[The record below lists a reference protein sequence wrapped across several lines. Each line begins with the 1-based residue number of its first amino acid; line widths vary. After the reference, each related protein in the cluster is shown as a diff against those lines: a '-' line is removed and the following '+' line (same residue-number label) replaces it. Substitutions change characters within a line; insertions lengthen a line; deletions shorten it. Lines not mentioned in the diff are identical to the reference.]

1 MQRKHLPLIIAAALS
16 LMATGANASGYRFGS
31 QSVSA
36 QGTADAS
43 GAEAN
48 DASTI
53 FYNPAGMSR
62 LEGTQISGGATV
74 VVPHS
79 TYNDTGSTRFTG
91 SRTGGT
97 QTNDY
102 APNSVTAPSL
112 YAAKKLND
120 QWAVGFGLF
129 VPYGAKLNYGST
141 WNGRYALTDVLV
153 EAVTLNPSVSFKL
166 NQQHSFGF
174 GIDAEHMKA
183 ELGQAVGVPGTIA
196 ALRTPAGAQQGALL
210 IRQITARG
218 GNPALLATA
227 GDGRGENE
235 VKDWGFGF
243 NLGYM
248 FTLDENTRFG
258 LSYRSSISHQ
268 MKGSTIWDFS
278 KVTSDP
284 VVNGVLAAASNR
296 ANSAALV
303 SLRTPETLSANVFHQ
318 FDAKWAGMADVT
330 WSRHNRLGNLNIEF
344 PGTTEGAE
352 VIRQQWKN
360 TVRVAVGGNYVYNE
374 NVTLRAGVAFD
385 ESPVQNAELR
395 HPALPDSDRMQ
406 YSLGMN
412 WKLDARSSID
422 LAYSYVDFKDA
433 QVNYTNQCNTL
444 SRTCTGNGETTR
456 GNYQTHLSL
465 IGISYNYKF

>member
-1 MQRKHLPLIIAAALS
+1 MQRKHLPLIIAAALG
-16 LMATGANASGYRFGS
+16 LMTTGAHASGYRFGS
-31 QSVSA
+31 QSVAA

-62 LEGTQISGGATV
+62 LEGTQISAGATV

-79 TYNDTGSTRFTG
+79 SYTDTGSTRFTG

-97 QTNDY
+97 QASGY
-102 APNSVTAPSL
+102 APDAVAAPSL
-112 YAAKKLND
+112 YATKKLND
-120 QWAVGFGLF
+120 QWTVGLGLF
-129 VPYGAKLNYGST
+129 VPYGAKLDYGST

-153 EAVTLNPSVSFKL
+153 EAITINPSVSFKL
-166 NQQHSFGF
+166 NQHHSFGF

-183 ELGQAVGVPGTIA
+183 ELGQAVDVPGTIA
-196 ALRTPAGAQQGALL
+196 ALRTPANAAQGAAL
-210 IRQITARG
+210 IRQITALG

-235 VKDWGFGF
+235 VKDWGYGF
-243 NLGYM
+243 NLGYL

-258 LSYRSSISHQ
+258 LSYRSSISHN
-268 MKGSTIWDFS
+268 MRGSTLWDFS
-278 KVTSDP
+278 NSTSDR
-284 VVNGVLAAASNR
+284 VVNGVLAAASHR

-303 SLRTPETLSANVFHQ
+303 SLRTPDTLSANVFHQ
-318 FDAKWAGMADVT
+318 FDSKWAGMADVT

-360 TVRVAVGGNYVYNE
+360 TVRVAAGGNYAYNE
-374 NVTLRAGVAFD
+374 NLTLRAGVAFD

-433 QVNYTNQCNTL
+433 QVNYTNLCNTL

-456 GNYQTHLSL
+456 GTYKTHLSL
-465 IGISYNYKF
+465 IGVSYNYKF

>member
-1 MQRKHLPLIIAAALS
+1 MQRKHLPLIVAAALS

-62 LEGTQISGGATV
+62 LEGTQISAGATV

-97 QTNDY
+97 QTSDY

-183 ELGQAVGVPGTIA
+183 ELGQAVDVPGTIA
-196 ALRTPAGAQQGALL
+196 ALRTPA
-210 IRQITARG
+210 TA
-218 GNPALLATA
+218 A
-227 GDGRGENE
+227 
-235 VKDWGFGF
+235 
-243 NLGYM
+243 
-248 FTLDENTRFG
+248 
-258 LSYRSSISHQ
+258 
-268 MKGSTIWDFS
+268 
-278 KVTSDP
+278 
-284 VVNGVLAAASNR
+284 
-296 ANSAALV
+296 
-303 SLRTPETLSANVFHQ
+303 
-318 FDAKWAGMADVT
+318 
-330 WSRHNRLGNLNIEF
+330 
-344 PGTTEGAE
+344 
-352 VIRQQWKN
+352 
-360 TVRVAVGGNYVYNE
+360 
-374 NVTLRAGVAFD
+374 
-385 ESPVQNAELR
+385 
-395 HPALPDSDRMQ
+395 
-406 YSLGMN
+406 
-412 WKLDARSSID
+412 
-422 LAYSYVDFKDA
+422 
-433 QVNYTNQCNTL
+433 
-444 SRTCTGNGETTR
+444 
-456 GNYQTHLSL
+456 
-465 IGISYNYKF
+465 